1 MLVRAGFVS
10 AFSTTTA
17 VPSPNPVGTF
27 TAATVFGAAPVTGD
41 EDFFPIL
48 NVTEYVKPSPATSA
62 TYFPPPLI
70 VSEANGT
77 GAWYGNFL

>member
-41 EDFFPIL
+41 EDFFPAL
-48 NVTEYVKPSPATSA
+48 NVTE
-62 TYFPPPLI
+62 
-70 VSEANGT
+70 
-77 GAWYGNFL
+77 